1 MKGQGLVF
9 FAGGRISRTDAPVKG
24 ESIFQQLPQGSPL
37 SLAVSAE
44 VVLWYLGDEDAF
56 ISGIKRIASM
66 ALGSTSNAD
75 AKLLSW
81 SLFNAYFLETQ
92 KSIFV
97 SGSSSTEGT
106 FLRVTTVLNCPEKGL
121 N

>member
-1 MKGQGLVF
+1 MKRQGHVS

-24 ESIFQQLPQGSPL
+24 ESIFQQLPQRSPFP
-37 SLAVSAE
+37 LAVPAE
-44 VVLWYLGDEDAF
+44 VALWYLGDEDSF

-66 ALGSTSNAD
+66 ALGSTSDAD
-75 AKLLSW
+75 AQLLSW

-92 KSIFV
+92 KSILV

-106 FLRVTTVLNCPEKGL
+106 FLRVTTILNALKRA
-121 N
+121 